1 MKNFYCVIIGTELL
15 NGRRKDAHF
24 DFLLDELKKRN
35 WSLKASF
42 IVPDDVKLMREIFT
56 LIRDDANSVLFSF
69 GGIGATP
76 DDYTRQVVADIFGDG
91 ILYTNEK
98 ACELIKS
105 QFKNDAYP
113 HRIKMADI
121 PKNANLL
128 TNVINQVP
136 GFSLENRFFFVPGFP
151 QMARHMILEALEII
165 GKNEAQTYSSNFMV
179 FASENDIIDIMQE
192 LPSTI
197 SLSSLPKIPLN
208 DEKSAEILL
217 SSENELELKKWY
229 DFFISNLNKKQIK
242 FKEIQ

>member
-76 DDYTRQVVADIFGDG
+76 DDYTRQVAADIFGDG

>member
-1 MKNFYCVIIGTELL
+1 MRNFYAVIIGTEIL

-42 IVPDDVKLMREIFT
+42 ILPDDTALMNDIFT
-56 LIRDDANSVLFSF
+56 LIKNDPNSVLFSF

-76 DDYTRQVVADIFGDG
+76 DDFTRQVAADVFSDG

-98 ACELIKS
+98 ALNLIKS

-113 HRIKMADI
+113 YRVKMADI
-121 PKNANLL
+121 PKDANLL
-128 TNVINQVP
+128 KNVINQVP

-151 QMARHMILEALEII
+151 QMARSMVLEAFETL
-165 GKNEAQTYSSNFMV
+165 GKNEVQSFSKNFIA
-179 FASENDIIDIMQE
+179 FASENDMIDIMQE
-192 LPSTI
+192 LPS
-197 SLSSLPKIPLN
+197 SLNLSSLPKIPSK
-208 DEKSAEILL
+208 DEKSVEILL
-217 SSENELELKKWY
+217 SCENELELQKWY
-229 DFFISNLNKKQIK
+229 DFFISNLNQKQIK

>member
-1 MKNFYCVIIGTELL
+1 MKNFYRVIIGTELL

-76 DDYTRQVVADIFGDG
+76 DDYTRQVAADIFGDG